1 MKFTLKG
8 YQQDAVDD
16 VLRRL
21 EQARTVFH
29 RDGQET
35 SFSLTATT
43 GAGKTVMAAA
53 AIEALFYGNDTFDF
67 EADPGAVVIWFSDDP
82 NLNDQTR
89 SRLME
94 ASEKLVSSDLVTV
107 APPFSKSRLSPGKV
121 YFLNTGKL
129 TKNSLLTRGH
139 DPDPD
144 AETLPGMDTS
154 AQPDMQGW
162 TIWETIANTI
172 GDDDLTVYLILDEA
186 QRGFNTRT
194 NSDKPTIVRRLVNGH
209 AGYPPIPIV
218 WGISATIERF
228 QEAMKAADADKS
240 RRALSRVVVDPNRVQ
255 ESGLV
260 KDTLLLD
267 IPAEAGN
274 FDTVLVRRGA
284 RRLRESTER
293 WEAYAR
299 AQGSTDVVRPLL
311 VLQSPNTP
319 NPDDL
324 GRALDEIFGEYPDLR
339 GDAIRHVLGDHT
351 VQRFGTW
358 EVDWIEPQ
366 RVEET
371 TKVRVL
377 IAKDGIS
384 TGWDCPRAEV
394 LVSFRPAKD
403 HTHITQLLGRMVRNP
418 LARRVPG
425 DERLNA
431 VDCILPFFDRTT
443 AGNVVKFLTGQLE
456 EMPAG
461 PGKKVLLDGR
471 PLGPNP
477 EVPESVWE
485 CWDALPTLTVPQRG
499 ARPVKRLVALAERL
513 SSDGVRPGALKEV
526 EGEMHT
532 ILDAYATLY
541 AKQLA
546 TAVFEVWAVR
556 GQTIAGTVGASQLVY
571 SDFVERADDRAIR
584 VAFDAARK
592 AFGADI
598 AQSYVNHLAGPD
610 NEDADDDLREAYV
623 RTSALATVAEV
634 RVKVDGE
641 ADNLA
646 KSWFEQ
652 HRVEIKG
659 LSDERQQEYEIIRA
673 LATEPQ
679 RGELSPPRSRM
690 EDYASVDEAGQ
701 LGVAPLVGKHLM
713 SDEDSL
719 FPIASLNDWERDV
732 VAAELKRPGVVGW
745 YRNPARVAVDS
756 LGITYRD
763 AVGNWRS
770 LHPDF
775 LFFTEI
781 GGTVRA
787 SIVDPHGH
795 HLDDSL
801 VKLKGLASFAQEH
814 GGEFHRIEA
823 VSKIGTTM
831 RILDL
836 QLPAVRE
843 ALIRGDDTPI
853 ELYQSDLAVVYDAS
867 ESGHFRG
874 VVPGRVGR

>member
-1 MKFTLKG
+1 MKFTLKD

-29 RDGQET
+29 RDGKES

-53 AIEALFYGNDTFDF
+53 AIEALFYGNDTFEFD
-67 EADPGAVVIWFSDDP
+67 ADPGAVVIWFSDDP

-94 ASEKLVSSDLVTV
+94 ASEKLVSSDLVTIQ
-107 APPFSKSRLSPGKV
+107 PPFSKPRLEPGKV

-129 TKNSLLTRGH
+129 TRSSLLTRGH

-144 AETLPGMDTS
+144 AQVLPGMD
-154 AQPDMQGW
+154 AKARPDLQGW
-162 TIWETIANTI
+162 TIWQTIANTI
-172 GDDDLTVYLILDEA
+172 EDDDLTLYLILDEA
-186 QRGFNTRT
+186 HRGFTTRT
-194 NSDKPTIVRRLVNGH
+194 SSDKPTIVRRLVNGH

-228 QEAMKAADADKS
+228 QDAMKAADADES
-240 RRALSRVVVDPNRVQ
+240 RRALSSVLVDPNRVQ

-260 KDTLLLD
+260 KDTVLLE

-274 FDTVLVRRGA
+274 FDTVLVRRAA
-284 RRLRESTER
+284 RKLRESTER
-293 WEAYAR
+293 WAAYLQ
-299 AQGSTDVVRPLL
+299 AQGSVDVVRPLL

-319 NPDDL
+319 DPDDL
-324 GRALDEIFGEYPDLR
+324 GRALDQVFAEYPDLR
-339 GDAIRHVLGDHT
+339 ADAVRHVLGDHS
-351 VQRFGTW
+351 VQRFGGW

-443 AGNVVKFLTGQLE
+443 AGNVVKYLTGQLD
-456 EMPAG
+456 EMPVG

-471 PLGPNP
+471 ELHPNP
-477 EVPESVWE
+477 NVPGSVWE
-485 CWDALPTLTVPQRG
+485 CWDGLPTQTVPRRG

-513 SSDGVRPGALKEV
+513 SADELRPGALSEV
-526 EGEMHT
+526 EEEMHA
-532 ILDAYATLY
+532 ILDGNATRY
-541 AKQLA
+541 AKKLES
-546 TAVFEVWAVR
+546 AVFEVWAVR
-556 GQTIAGTVGASQLVY
+556 GQTIAGRVGANQLAY

-584 VAFDAARK
+584 VAFDDARK

-598 AQSYVNHLAGPD
+598 AQSYVNHLAGLD
-610 NEDADDDLREAYV
+610 DDGADDGLREAYV
-623 RTSALATVAEV
+623 KASALATVPDV
-634 RVKVDGE
+634 RHQVDRE
-641 ADNLA
+641 ADERTR
-646 KSWFEQ
+646 SWFAQ
-652 HRVEIKG
+652 HRVGIKG
-659 LSDERQQEYEIIRA
+659 LPDDRRQDYELIRA

-679 RGELSPPRSRM
+679 RGELSRPRSQM
-690 EDYASVDEAGQ
+690 EDYQTIDAAGQ
-701 LGVAPLVGKHLM
+701 VGAAPLVDRHLM
-713 SDEDSL
+713 SDDDGM
-719 FPIASLNDWERDV
+719 FPIAALNDWERAV
-732 VAAELKRPGVVGW
+732 VVTELGRPAALGW
-745 YRNPARVAVDS
+745 YRNPPRAAVDS
-756 LGITYRD
+756 LGIAYRD

-770 LHPDF
+770 MHPDF
-775 LFFTEI
+775 IFFHEI

-787 SIVDPHGH
+787 SIIDPHGH
-795 HLDDSL
+795 HLDDA
-801 VKLKGLASFAQEH
+801 KLKLQALARFAQKY
-814 GGEFHRIEA
+814 GNEFHRIEA
-823 VSKIGTTM
+823 VTKIGTTM
-831 RILDL
+831 RGLNL
-836 QLPAVRE
+836 QIPAVRE
-843 ALIRGDDTPI
+843 ALIHGRETPI
-853 ELYQSDLAVVYDAS
+853 EYYQSDLALEYVARA
-867 ESGHFRG
+867 H
-874 VVPGRVGR
+874 